1 MRSWFMIHIVH
12 FPLNIYAKDLSW
24 ASLRSLLRDAFSS
37 SILPEVWLNQVL
49 LVANA
54 FLSGDMLFEVQR

>member
-1 MRSWFMIHIVH
+1 MRSRFMIHIVH
-12 FPLNIYAKDLSW
+12 FPLNIDAKDLSW

-49 LVANA
+49 FVANA
-54 FLSGDMLFEVQR
+54 FLSGDMFFEVQR